1 MSPAA
6 DLTRGR
12 PLVTAVIV
20 AHDGARW
27 LPRLLRSLESQVRLP
42 DRLVA
47 VDTGSRDETA
57 QMLDQALGPDAVV
70 SAERGLGFGAAV
82 ARGLAHLGDNGAG
95 VGQRSWESGVD
106 PGFEHGVEH
115 WVWLLH
121 DDMQLDPDALQ
132 NLLGA
137 TGRDPGV
144 SLVGPKVREWPHRKR
159 LLEVGL
165 TVTGT
170 ARRVTG
176 VDAGEYDQGQH
187 DRARDTLAVGSA
199 GMLIRRRVW
208 DDLGGFDAD
217 LPIFADDLDLGW
229 RAAKAGMR
237 AVVSP
242 DAVVYHAE
250 AGARGQRSIDAAHG
264 RANRL
269 ARKHVLYTVLANC
282 RSWAVPLLTVRLV
295 LGSVLRALGML
306 LLKAPRE
313 AWDELAAVGSV
324 LAAPA
329 RMWRARRR
337 RRRLPRSRKAQ
348 VRRLLPAWWAPYGHG
363 LELTGQVVAEAMEAV
378 AERNRRAGVESETG
392 PVPEEAQNLTV
403 EPGALT
409 LMLRAPMAIAALVLT
424 VLSLVVGSELLF
436 GAGLLQGGALLPTP
450 PGAAD
455 WWRTYAES
463 WHPVALGSDITSPP
477 YVVVLGALGT
487 LLLGKAWL
495 VVGILF
501 AFSAPLTALA
511 GYVFIRRVVR
521 SRPVAVWA
529 AVTYG
534 LLPLLTGAVAQGRLG
549 TVAAAVVLPLA
560 GRCALAMVGSASG
573 SGRGS
578 AGGVRAAVGT
588 GLLLAVLA
596 AFVPLALPVA
606 AVLAVTA
613 WLRSAGDD
621 ALLRR
626 LVGMLVTAALLLL
639 PWLLYLGIDLDR
651 WTHGEAGYAAGV
663 TGDLAVSGW
672 ELALGRPGG
681 PGEAPVWLYAGL
693 VLGALVALLR
703 TDRRAVV
710 LPAWFVGVV
719 GLGVVLLQ
727 VYDQAWPGFAVL
739 LVQAAAV
746 VAAAAVADGASSR
759 LAGASFGWQ
768 QPLVAVVA
776 VAALV
781 APLLGLGWWLF
792 AQGQP
797 LLRRDSPV
805 PVPAFM
811 ADSQQTPQAR
821 RTLILSARPAGVT
834 ASLSRGPGLYIG
846 QDAVVGEQPAE
857 LTDLAARLVTE
868 PTAAD
873 VAALAEEGVGYVL
886 LSGPPG
892 AARDATAAVDGAP
905 GLVRSSSGSLPGTA
919 WELDAP
925 AGPVRIATDGGA
937 PATAEVLDS
946 RAGAVDTVL
955 PSGLPSGGP
964 AGSASRLSL
973 GEQADDGWRATLD
986 GQDLEPT
993 VVDGWGQGFVLA
1005 AGSGQLVV
1013 EHESGR
1019 LWWLVLQG
1027 GVLVVALVLVAPGRR
1042 RTDETH

>member
-27 LPRLLRSLESQVRLP
+27 LPRLLRSLENQVRLP

-57 QMLDQALGPDAVV
+57 QMLSQTLGPDAVV
-70 SAERGLGFGAAV
+70 TAERGLSYGAAV
-82 ARGLAHLGDNGAG
+82 ARGLAHLGDGTAPAG
-95 VGQRSWESGVD
+95 QSGDLGFEPGVD
-106 PGFEHGVEH
+106 H

-137 TGRDPGV
+137 TGRDPAIA
-144 SLVGPKVREWPHRKR
+144 LVGPKVREWPQRKR

-170 ARRVTG
+170 ARRLTG
-176 VDAGEYDQGQH
+176 VDSGEYDQGQH

-237 AVVSP
+237 TVVSP

-250 AGARGQRSIDAAHG
+250 AGARGQRSIDAARG
-264 RANRL
+264 RAHRL
-269 ARKHVLYTVLANC
+269 ARKHVLFTVLANC
-282 RSWAVPLLTVRLV
+282 RAWAVPLLTVRLV

-324 LAAPA
+324 LLAPG

-337 RRRLPRSRKAQ
+337 RRRLPRSRKAE
-348 VRRLLPAWWAPYGHG
+348 VRRLLPAWWAPYGQG
-363 LELTGQVVAEAMEAV
+363 LELTGQVVAEAIEAV
-378 AERNRRAGVESETG
+378 GERSRRAGPESETG
-392 PVPEEAQNLTV
+392 PVAEEAQNLTF

-409 LMLRAPMAIAALVLT
+409 LMLRAPMAIATLVLT
-424 VLSLVVGSELLF
+424 LLSLVVSSDLLF
-436 GAGLLQGGALLPTP
+436 GAGVLQGGALLPSP
-450 PGAAD
+450 PAAAD

-463 WHPVALGSDITSPP
+463 WHPVGLGSDIAAPP
-477 YVVVLGALGT
+477 YVVVLGAFGT

-495 VVGILF
+495 VIGILF

-511 GYVFIRRVVR
+511 GYVFIKRVVR

-549 TVAAAVVLPLA
+549 TVAAAVVLPLV
-560 GRCALAMVGSASG
+560 GRCALALAGPVSG
-573 SGRGS
+573 WRT
-578 AGGVRAAVGT
+578 AAGT

-596 AFVPLALPVA
+596 AFVPLALPITV
-606 AVLAVTA
+606 VLAVTA
-613 WLRSAGDD
+613 WLGSGGDD
-621 ALLRR
+621 RLLRR
-626 LVGMLVTAALLLL
+626 MVGMLGVAVLLLL
-639 PWLLYLGIDLDR
+639 PWLLYLGVDLER

-663 TGDLAVSGW
+663 TGDLAVPGW

-681 PGEAPVWLYAGL
+681 PGGAPVWLYVGL
-693 VLGALVALLR
+693 VLGALVALGR
-703 TDRRAVV
+703 TDRRGVV

-719 GLGVVLLQ
+719 GLGFVVLQ
-727 VYDQAWPGFAVL
+727 VYDRAWPGFAVL

-746 VAAAAVADGASSR
+746 VAAAAVADGAWSR

-776 VAALV
+776 IAALV
-781 APLLGLGWWLF
+781 APLLGVGWWLF
-792 AQGQP
+792 GQGQP

-811 ADSQQTPQAR
+811 ADSQQTPQAP
-821 RTLILSARPAGVT
+821 RTLLLTAEPGGLS
-834 ASLSRGPGLYIG
+834 ASLSRGPGLFIG
-846 QDAVVGEQPAE
+846 QDAVVGEQPE
-857 LTDLAARLVTE
+857 QLNEIAARLVTE

-873 VAALAEEGVGYVL
+873 VAALAETGVGYVL
-886 LSGPPG
+886 LSGSSE
-892 AARDATAAVDGAP
+892 AAASATAAVDGAP

-925 AGPVRIATDGGA
+925 AGPVRVAAESAA
-937 PATAEVLDS
+937 PAAAEVLDS
-946 RAGAVDTVL
+946 QAGAVDTTV
-955 PSGLPSGGP
+955 PSLSNG
-964 AGSASRLSL
+964 RLSL
-973 GEQADDGWRATLD
+973 GEQAGDGWQATLD
-986 GQDLEPT
+986 GEDLEPT
-993 VVDGWGQGFVLA
+993 VVDGWGQGFALPA
-1005 AGSGQLVV
+1005 RSGHLVV

-1019 LWWLVLQG
+1019 IWWLAFQGAVL
-1027 GVLVVALVLVAPGRR
+1027 LVALVLVLPGRR